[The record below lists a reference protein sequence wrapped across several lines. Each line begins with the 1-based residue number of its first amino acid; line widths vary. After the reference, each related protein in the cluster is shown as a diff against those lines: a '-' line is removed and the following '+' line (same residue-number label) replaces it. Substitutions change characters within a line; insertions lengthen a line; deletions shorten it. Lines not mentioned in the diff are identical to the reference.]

1 MAFSLLIKKFMKYK
15 THNLNIQIAR
25 NKLFAHFFVPK
36 MTLFVF
42 LFFLKTTVFGQAFAA
57 EVCVIGGGASGVSA
71 AIQSARM
78 GAKTILVEETP
89 WLGGMLTAAGVSCTD
104 GNHAMPSG
112 IWGEWRQKLYDYYGG
127 PKEVATGWVS
137 MTQFEPHVGAKI
149 WADLAAAEPN
159 LTVLTNVNF
168 TKVQRTKKDDKWAI
182 ILRGS
187 KNNFKPST
195 TNVNKDKIEN
205 LNIQSI
211 ESQIVIDATELG
223 DVAKMVGVT
232 YRIGTDDPAETD
244 EEGVA
249 KKQSDIIQDLT
260 FAAILKNYGKG
271 NAPLVKKPANY
282 DPSVFQCACAAKC
295 PEAKGVVDC
304 QKMLDY
310 GKLPNGKYMINWPK
324 YGNDFYTNIIDTSNA
339 ARQKAFKAA
348 KQKTLAFVYFIQ
360 NDLGFKHLGLADD
373 EFPTADRLP
382 FIPYH
387 RESRRIEGLVTMT
400 LNHIAKPFKTEKPLY
415 RTGIAV
421 GDYPIDHHH
430 AEYPGSVPVGD
441 FPKVPSYNVPLGSLI
456 PKNVSHFIVA
466 EKSISVS
473 NVVNGTT
480 RLQPVV
486 LLIGQAAGVLAAIA
500 AREKVSPQSVSVRRV
515 QSVLLKNNAYIMPYV
530 DVKPENPHF
539 RTIQRIGATGIL
551 RGVGEPNLWANR
563 TWFYPDSVASHNDFY
578 LNMSN
583 FKGYNLTLNETDI
596 DKPLLVNNAVEAV
609 LLMLQDKEKAAFRD
623 NIPAQWTSL
632 GLKNYDSKRAITRL
646 ELAVFLDATL
656 NPFEKE
662 IGFDGQLKK

>member
-1 MAFSLLIKKFMKYK
+1 MTHFIKFIFFIFLTSLNSYILAQ
-15 THNLNIQIAR
+15 NL
-25 NKLFAHFFVPK
+25 
-36 MTLFVF
+36 
-42 LFFLKTTVFGQAFAA
+42 TT
-57 EVCVIGGGASGVSA
+57 EVCVIGGGASGITA

-78 GAKTILVEETP
+78 GAKTVLIEETP

-104 GNHAMPSG
+104 GNHGLPSG

-149 WADLAAAEPN
+149 WADLAAAELN
-159 LTVLTNVNF
+159 LTVLTETTF
-168 TKVQRTKKDDKWAI
+168 QKVQRTKKGDKWTI

-187 KNNFKPST
+187 KIKTTAANKPT
-195 TNVNKDKIEN
+195 TKD
-205 LNIQSI
+205 LDIQNI

-223 DVAKMVGVT
+223 DVAKMVGVK
-232 YRIGTDDPAETD
+232 YRIGTDDPSETG

-249 KKQSDIIQDLT
+249 QKPSNIVQDLT

-271 NAPLVKKPANY
+271 NAPPVKKPADY
-282 DPSVFQCACAAKC
+282 DPSVFQCACALKC
-295 PEAKGVVDC
+295 PEAKGLVDC

-324 YGNDFYTNIIDTSNA
+324 HGNDIYANIIDTSNA
-339 ARQKAFKAA
+339 ERQRVYKLA
-348 KQKTLAFVYFIQ
+348 KQKTLAFVYYIQ
-360 NDLGFKHLGLADD
+360 NDLGYKNLGLADD
-373 EFPTADRLP
+373 EFPTPDKLP

-387 RESRRIEGLVTMT
+387 RESRRIEGIVTMT
-400 LNHIAKPFKTEKPLY
+400 LNHIAKPFQAGKPLY

-430 AEYPGSVPVGD
+430 AEYAGSVPVGE
-441 FPKVPSYNVPLGSLI
+441 FPKVPSYNVPLGALI
-456 PKNVSHFIVA
+456 PKDVSHFIVA

-500 AREKVSPQSVSVRRV
+500 AREKISPQSVSIRRV
-515 QSVLLKNNAYIMPYV
+515 QSVLLKYAAYIMPYC
-530 DVKPENPHF
+530 DVKPDNPHF
-539 RTIQRIGATGIL
+539 QAIQRIGATGIL
-551 RGVGEPNLWANR
+551 RGVGEPNAWANR
-563 TWFYPDSVASHNDFY
+563 TWFYPDSTVTNANFESSIANFYDYPFNTTNLMTNGSLPVTVASAVQAVNREPNQKINDLFWES
-578 LNMSN
+578 M
-583 FKGYNLTLNETDI
+583 
-596 DKPLLVNNAVEAV
+596 
-609 LLMLQDKEKAAFRD
+609 KEK
-623 NIPAQWTSL
+623 WTSL
-632 GLKNYDSKRAITRL
+632 GLKNFDIKRTITRA
-646 ELAVFLDATL
+646 ELAVLLNATL

-662 IGFDGQLKK
+662 IGFDGQLRN